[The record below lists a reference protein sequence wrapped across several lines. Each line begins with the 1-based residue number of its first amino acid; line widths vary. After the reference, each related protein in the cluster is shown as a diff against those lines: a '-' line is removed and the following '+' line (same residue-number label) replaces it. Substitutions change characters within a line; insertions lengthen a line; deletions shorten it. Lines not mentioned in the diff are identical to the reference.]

1 VVCGVQKGRAL
12 VQRLQAVQEENMQL
26 TSQLQMN
33 DELLT
38 QLDLR
43 TAELEALKQTSTSQR
58 AQLRALEGQVEDL
71 VAIAASLQVRGLAP
85 VG

>member
-1 VVCGVQKGRAL
+1 

>member
-1 VVCGVQKGRAL
+1 VQKGRAL